1 MKRTIL
7 LALTAVLILSSMTA
21 CGSKNNVDNT
31 ASAESR
37 VLYSDDNESS
47 EEESEAEKV
56 ETVSSEEESS
66 DSEEDTDTAKSTD
79 SSEKSSDSSEK
90 KKVVTTTSS
99 KAVSSASSKKE
110 VKTTSSKAAGTSSVA
125 STVVNTPAQT
135 TTTIVNGGD
144 NTAAQTTTNSTV
156 ENTVSSEVE
165 SQNEETTD
173 TEADVSTGSFDESD
187 FVITLSKGNINF
199 NDDIEDVK
207 KLLGKEEMYQEAP
220 SCKYEGQYDKTFT
233 FNECSINTYPNAD
246 GSKDYVVGVVITDP
260 SYTTSKGAKIGTTSE
275 ELISIYGNSEDDTA
289 TMRKYVIGDKVLKFF
304 VVGDTVEEINYI
316 WNN

>member
-21 CGSKNNVDNT
+21 CGSKSYIDDTV
-31 ASAESR
+31 SAESR

-47 EEESEAEKV
+47 EEESEAEEV

-66 DSEEDTDTAKSTD
+66 DSEEDTDTAE

-99 KAVSSASSKKE
+99 KAASSASSKKE
-110 VKTTSSKAAGTSSVA
+110 VKTTSSKTAETSSVA
-125 STVVNTPAQT
+125 SVNAPTQT

-144 NTAAQTTTNSTV
+144 NTAAQTTTNSTA

-207 KLLGKEEMYQEAP
+207 KILGEEITKQEAP
-220 SCKYEGQYDKTFT
+220 SCKYEGQLDKTFI
-233 FNECSINTYPNAD
+233 FSECSINTYPNAD

-260 SYTTSKGAKIGTTSE
+260 SYTTAKGAKIGTTSE

-289 TMRKYVIGDKVLKFF
+289 SMRKYVIGDKILQFF